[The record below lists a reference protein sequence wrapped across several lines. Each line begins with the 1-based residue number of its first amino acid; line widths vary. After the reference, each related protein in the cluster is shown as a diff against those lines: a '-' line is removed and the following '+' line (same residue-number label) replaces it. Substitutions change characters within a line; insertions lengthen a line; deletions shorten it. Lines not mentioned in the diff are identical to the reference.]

1 MNTYHLRLVV
11 VRNKSFLIDIL
22 GLENL
27 RLWQASSSDSITEP
41 DLEGLAV
48 SGSRLLAQ
56 EVLLKLL
63 SLLTSD
69 K

>member
-1 MNTYHLRLVV
+1 M
-11 VRNKSFLIDIL
+11 
-22 GLENL
+22 
-27 RLWQASSSDSITEP
+27 
-41 DLEGLAV
+41 

-69 K
+69 KSRKNIIFHLYDIHHLLPSSISRLARVRKMLGFLLVRLALSFGIE